1 MSLQPE
7 IRRLRVLALAA
18 AGDVSAKDASV
29 ALGCDLGVTA
39 YYVRDLAARKL
50 LYVRSETRVRG
61 AVQTF
66 YRITDEGKIFLA
78 ESRDEMRAAVV
89 MLGG

>member
-1 MSLQPE
+1 MSLGAE

-18 AGDVSAKDASV
+18 AGEVSAKDASD
-29 ALGCDLGVTA
+29 AIGSNLGVTA

-50 LYVRSETRVRG
+50 LYVSRETRARG

-66 YRITDEGKIFLA
+66 YRITPEGSIYLAEGK
-78 ESRDEMRAAVV
+78 DEMRAAVAT
-89 MLGG
+89 L